1 MPKKLRKTLG
11 DVNAPSAVALR
22 ELIDTQS
29 KDTIREWCLGYA
41 ESRVLPIFEKRC
53 PVDERPRNAIKAV
66 PARNIAHPLA
76 PVCR

>member
-1 MPKKLRKTLG
+1 MSKKLRKTLG

-41 ESRVLPIFEKRC
+41 ESRVLAIFERRC
-53 PVDERPRNAIKAV
+53 PGDERPRNAIKDA
-66 PARNIAHPLA
+66 PARNTDPPLI